1 MHTNRLL
8 SMAHLLPLLIAQC
21 FDEASLAASAVASPA
36 PRTSYF
42 PILALNGHQKPKA

>member
-1 MHTNRLL
+1 
-8 SMAHLLPLLIAQC
+8 MARLLPLLIAQC